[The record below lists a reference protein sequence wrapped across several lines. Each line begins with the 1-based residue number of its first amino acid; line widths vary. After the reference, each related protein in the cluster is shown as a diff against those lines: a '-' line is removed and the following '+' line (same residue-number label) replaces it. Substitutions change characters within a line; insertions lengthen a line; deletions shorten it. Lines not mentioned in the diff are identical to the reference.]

1 MSKSVEVIQARAGAG
16 PVKLGLILGSGLG
29 HLAAAVEGVS
39 IPYCDLPGFPH
50 VGVSGHNP
58 DLVVGWLEGV
68 RVGERA
74 GRGFS
79 TPPAARRARRSSRK
93 TSTGGFLIAH
103 HPR

>member
-79 TPPAARRARRSSRK
+79 TPQPRDARGVLRGK
-93 TSTGGFLIAH
+93 PPLEVF
-103 HPR
+103 